1 MCMKSIYIIV
11 LLSVIVVL
19 SGCGR
24 QQKKDDGKAYKTLT
38 ITTGSIVLKSEFPA
52 KFTGR
57 EIVEVR
63 PQVSGTITRKCINE
77 GDRVRKGQPLFVI
90 DQVPYDAALK
100 QAEANV
106 KMAEAKL
113 ATAKLNLE
121 STEGLQSNQIIGDY
135 QVQMSRNG
143 YLEAE
148 AALAQA
154 KAQLVNA
161 RNNLSYT
168 VVKSPLDGTAGM
180 IPYHVGALVS
190 SAIAEPL
197 VTVSDDKEIY
207 AYFSVTESQSMEIL
221 EQYGTMERYMAQ
233 SPDVELKLN
242 NGKLYP
248 CKGRVNAVSGIVDEE
263 TGAVTM
269 RAVFPN
275 EGHLLHNG
283 GGGTV
288 VLPAKL
294 DSCIVIPQT
303 ATYELQDRVFVY
315 KVVDGVTASTPVEV
329 YRLNNGT
336 EYVVQQGLKPG
347 DVIIAEG
354 AGLLKNGIEVK
365 NIK

>member
-1 MCMKSIYIIV
+1 MRGVFIIV
-11 LLSVIVVL
+11 LMSAVVVL
-19 SGCGR
+19 SGCSK
-24 QQKKDDGKAYKTLT
+24 QKKKEDKKAYKTLT
-38 ITTGSIVLKSEFPA
+38 ITTGSVLLKSEYSA
-52 KFTGR
+52 KFTGK

-77 GDRVRKGQPLFVI
+77 GDKVRKGQPLFII

-106 KMAEAKL
+106 KMSEAKL
-113 ATAKLNLE
+113 ATAKLSLE

-135 QVQMSRNG
+135 QVKMSRNN

-154 KAQLVNA
+154 RAQLVNA

-180 IPYHVGALVS
+180 IPYHVGALVNS
-190 SAIAEPL
+190 SIAEPL

-207 AYFSVTESQSMEIL
+207 AYFSVTESQAMDIL
-221 EQYGTMERYMAQ
+221 EQYGTMEKYMAQ
-233 SPDVELKLN
+233 APEVELKLN
-242 NGKLYP
+242 NGKMYSY
-248 CKGRVNAVSGIVDEE
+248 KGRINAVSGIVDEE

-275 EGHLLHNG
+275 EGRLLRNG
-283 GGGTV
+283 GNGTV
-288 VLPAKL
+288 VLPTKL
-294 DSCIVIPQT
+294 DSCVVIPQT

-354 AGLLKNGIEVK
+354 AGLLKDGIEVK
-365 NIK
+365 NRK